1 MKSRICTLYFGDNWF
16 CEDKHVMFLI
26 LRFAGLAD
34 TGRKSSYFYV
44 YFGAAHKPRFLERG
58 SI

>member
-16 CEDKHVMFLI
+16 CDDVNIMFLI

-34 TGRKSSYFYV
+34 AGRKSSYFHV
-44 YFGAAHKPRFLERG
+44 YFGKVRKPRFL
-58 SI
+58 